1 MLKPSEK
8 FKNIFNFEW
17 DATEDTSDFN
27 ALYTNRVNLKALN
40 QQDKDPDSLLSS
52 DHWSKKHL
60 SNMQPRDWRIFRED
74 MDIIIKGGRVPNP
87 IRDWTDVQLPKM
99 LLQNIRILNYA
110 KPTPI

>member
-40 QQDKDPDSLLSS
+40 
-52 DHWSKKHL
+52 
-60 SNMQPRDWRIFRED
+60 
-74 MDIIIKGGRVPNP
+74 
-87 IRDWTDVQLPKM
+87 
-99 LLQNIRILNYA
+99 
-110 KPTPI
+110 